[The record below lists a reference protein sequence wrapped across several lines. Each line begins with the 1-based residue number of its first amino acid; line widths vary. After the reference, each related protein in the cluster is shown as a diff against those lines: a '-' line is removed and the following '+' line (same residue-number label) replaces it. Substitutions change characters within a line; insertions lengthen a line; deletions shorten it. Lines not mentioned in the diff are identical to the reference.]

1 MTVATVGV
9 SGKAESVLALRLTVW
24 RIYESLGCPVFAL
37 PLKADHIRGGR
48 TPDQRGPA
56 AAKSWEERS
65 SPPARFLSEEEDQT
79 KGRVNERFLL
89 F

>member
-9 SGKAESVLALRLTVW
+9 SGKAESDLALRLTVW
-24 RIYESLGCPVFAL
+24 RIYESLGFTL

-65 SPPARFLSEEEDQT
+65 SPPARFLSEEVDQT